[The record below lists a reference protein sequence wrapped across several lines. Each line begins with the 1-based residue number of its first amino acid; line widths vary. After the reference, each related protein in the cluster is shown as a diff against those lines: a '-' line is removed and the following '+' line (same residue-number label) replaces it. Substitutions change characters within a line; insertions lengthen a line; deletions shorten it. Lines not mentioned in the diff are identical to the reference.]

1 MNMGKENDTDEWPSH
16 LVLPM
21 MIMRE
26 NLRESSIEVRN
37 TSPSFVIS
45 TDSSPPVQ
53 DEKAFVCADCGK
65 SYKVRSSLSNHR
77 KWECGKEPR
86 FKCPYCTYK
95 AKQKVH
101 MIRHL
106 RKTHKVTDAASIKSE
121 IINEAAIR
129 VRGEGTDLPPEE
141 IS

>member
-1 MNMGKENDTDEWPSH
+1 MEREWPSD

-21 MIMRE
+21 MIMRQ
-26 NLRESSIEVRN
+26 NLREASVVEIRK
-37 TSPSFVIS
+37 TSPSFEIS
-45 TDSSPPVQ
+45 TNISLALQEDKS
-53 DEKAFVCADCGK
+53 FVCVDCGK
-65 SYKVRSSLSNHR
+65 GYKVRSSLSNHR

-106 RKTHKVTDAASIKSE
+106 RKTHNVINKADIESQ
-121 IINEAAIR
+121 IINAIGIKR
-129 VRGEGTDLPPEE
+129 DSSEPGPEE
-141 IS
+141 TNSNN